1 MYVTSFIDGLHCKAP
16 SCLGGGS
23 GVGCNWF
30 RGCGRSRDV
39 GNADCNATEVVDN
52 NDVDRKKTKL
62 IIKTKNNS
70 SAPSEGDN
78 EKKKLR
84 RIEIMP
90 VELTS
95 CTNNKLV
102 SSSKC
107 LNLEK

>member
-1 MYVTSFIDGLHCKAP
+1 MYVTSFLDGLHCKAP

-23 GVGCNWF
+23 GVGCTWF
-30 RGCGRSRDV
+30 SGCGRSRDV
-39 GNADCNATEVVDN
+39 GNADCNATEVVGN
-52 NDVDRKKTKL
+52 NDNCVKKSKL
-62 IIKTKNNS
+62 IIKTS
-70 SAPSEGDN
+70 SEGDN
-78 EKKKLR
+78 EKRKHR